1 MNIFEF
7 FRSAAR
13 PKSANL
19 AKERLKIILAQERT
33 ESGGPEYLPMLQR
46 ELLEVI
52 CKYVKVDNDAVRIQF
67 DRAGEYDVLELNV
80 QLPEG
85 GAQKVRIAS

>member
-7 FRSAAR
+7 FRSAR
-13 PKSANL
+13 PKTANL

-33 ESGGPEYLPMLQR
+33 DGGGPDYLPMLQR
-46 ELLEVI
+46 ELLEVV

-67 DRAGEYDVLELNV
+67 DRAGEYDVLELNI

-85 GAQKVRIAS
+85 IAAKTRIAS